1 MGLGVP
7 KGSQQNTHKERKP
20 KSRKVNYITTELESE
35 KIAWHVQSWNSGDSD
50 AHKDVKNSV
59 QLRFLRLP

>member
-35 KIAWHVQSWNSGDSD
+35 KIA
-50 AHKDVKNSV
+50 
-59 QLRFLRLP
+59 